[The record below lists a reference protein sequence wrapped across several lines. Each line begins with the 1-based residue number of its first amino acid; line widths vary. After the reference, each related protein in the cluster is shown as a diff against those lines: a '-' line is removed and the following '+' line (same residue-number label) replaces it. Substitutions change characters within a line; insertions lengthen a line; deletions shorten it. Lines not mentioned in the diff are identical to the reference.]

1 MVFGVRRVCCQ
12 QLVDHGQAHTLIW
25 WFLKHAG
32 LFVYV
37 HVHLDDPT
45 AVTFFFFE
53 NGLVPVGG
61 SESPTA
67 LQQMDTLFLNCHP
80 RLQKWLQLL
89 VGYEE
94 IKACTVSN

>member
-1 MVFGVRRVCCQ
+1 LLPAVGGPWSGSHVDLVVSQTRWTVCVCPC
-12 QLVDHGQAHTLIW
+12 API
-25 WFLKHAG
+25 
-32 LFVYV
+32 
-37 HVHLDDPT
+37 DDPT
-45 AVTFFFFE
+45 AVTVFFLRMDWFQ
-53 NGLVPVGG
+53 
-61 SESPTA
+61 SEVLSPTA